1 MLSLRATLRAA
12 KVGLMRGDC
21 YIWGLPD
28 MCRPCKRA
36 LASGEPN
43 YSPAQCYPA
52 PTVGKRS
59 WLDVVAFP

>member
-1 MLSLRATLRAA
+1 
-12 KVGLMRGDC
+12 MRDDC